1 MRSDAVS
8 NLGLQVVK
16 TLTGNFSGIF
26 VDPSEALLARAEV
39 LMYDDDYDE

>member
-1 MRSDAVS
+1 VS